1 MTFNGCPAKGDLSD
15 REKRMILLR
24 VKVTDLRPERS
35 FMKTTDSIALS
46 YNTVKS
52 NRLRTAI
59 TVVIIALGI
68 MALIAIITAV
78 EAVNQSLTA
87 SFSTMGANAFSIR
100 FKERNV
106 QFGGGPNRDGTKK
119 SNRKAL
125 VNKQSSKGKL
135 ITYEEA
141 KAFKSRYNFP
151 AIVGIALPGPGGV
164 IANTDTKKTNPDL
177 RVTGGDENYLQLN
190 GYELSYGRD
199 LIETDVASGRS
210 VCIIGNVIAQ
220 KLFGEN
226 TRLAIDKIITVANSK
241 YRVIGILKD
250 KGSSA
255 FMNADKVV
263 ITSYNN
269 IRRIYG
275 AENKSYNI
283 AVMVNDLKLM
293 DVAVGEA
300 RGAFRPVR
308 KLDVREEDN
317 FYIDKSDSIAQ
328 TLMKNLGFLKY
339 ATLAIALITLIG
351 AAIGLMNIMLV
362 AVNERT
368 KEIGLIKSLGGKSSE
383 IRAQFLWES
392 IIISLMGAAVGI
404 LTGILFGN
412 IVALLLKT
420 GFVVPWAW
428 IIIGVLVCSLV
439 GLLAGI
445 YPAYKAAKLD
455 PIVAL
460 RYE

>member
-1 MTFNGCPAKGDLSD
+1 
-15 REKRMILLR
+15 
-24 VKVTDLRPERS
+24 
-35 FMKTTDSIALS
+35 MKTADSIALS
-46 YNTVKS
+46 YTTIKS

-59 TVVIIALGI
+59 TVIIIALGI

-78 EAVNQSLTA
+78 EAVNQSLTK

-100 FKERNV
+100 FKDRNIR
-106 QFGGGPNRDGTKK
+106 FGGGPNRNSAKK
-119 SNRKAL
+119 TTRNSLK
-125 VNKQSSKGKL
+125 VKSSSQGKL
-135 ITYEEA
+135 ITYDEA
-141 KAFKSRYNFP
+141 RSFKSRYTFP
-151 AIVGIALPGPGGV
+151 AMVGIALPGPSGIV
-164 IANTDTKKTNPDL
+164 VNTESKKTNPDV
-177 RVTGGDENYLQLN
+177 RVMGGDENYLELN

-199 LIETDVASGRS
+199 FNEADVESGRS
-210 VCIIGNVIAQ
+210 VCVIGNVIAE
-220 KLFGEN
+220 KLFGVN
-226 TRLAIDKIITVANSK
+226 TQRALDKVIGVANNK
-241 YRVIGILKD
+241 YRIIGILKD

-263 ITSYNN
+263 ITTYNN

-275 AENKSYNI
+275 SENKSYNI
-283 AVMVNDLKLM
+283 AIMVNDLKMM
-293 DVAVGEA
+293 DVAIGEA
-300 RGAFRPVR
+300 TGTFRPVR
-308 KLDVREEDN
+308 KLDVKEEDN

-328 TLMKNLGFLKY
+328 SLMTNLGFLKY

-383 IRAQFLWES
+383 IQAQFLWES
-392 IIISLMGAAVGI
+392 ILISLMGALVGI
-404 LTGILFGN
+404 VSGILFGN

-420 GFVVPWAW
+420 GFVVPWVW
-428 IIIGVLVCSLV
+428 VIVGVVVCSLV
-439 GLLAGI
+439 GLLAGL

>member
-1 MTFNGCPAKGDLSD
+1 MKTKDS
-15 REKRMILLR
+15 ILL
-24 VKVTDLRPERS
+24 
-35 FMKTTDSIALS
+35 S
-46 YNTVKS
+46 YDTIKS

-78 EAVNQSLTA
+78 EAVNQSLTK
-87 SFSTMGANAFSIR
+87 SFSTMGANAFSLR

-106 QFGGGPNRDGTKK
+106 RFGNGGNRGNTKK
-119 SNRKAL
+119 VSRNSLTAKA
-125 VNKQSSKGKL
+125 SSEGKL
-135 ITYEEA
+135 ITFDEA
-141 KAFKSRYNFP
+141 RAFKKQYAFP
-151 AIVGIALPGPGGV
+151 ALVGIALPGPGGIIV
-164 IANTDTKKTNPDL
+164 NTVTKKTNPDV
-177 RVTGGDENYLQLN
+177 RVIGGDENYLALN
-190 GYELSYGRD
+190 GYELSYGRNFT
-199 LIETDVASGRS
+199 EADVESGNS
-210 VCIIGNVIAQ
+210 VCVIGNAIAE
-220 KLFGEN
+220 KLYGEN
-226 TRLAIDKIITVANSK
+226 TGQAIDKIITVANNK

-255 FMNADKVV
+255 FMNADKVI

-275 AENKSYNI
+275 TGDKSYNI
-283 AVMVNDLKLM
+283 AVMVKDMKLM
-293 DVAVGEA
+293 DVAIGEA
-300 RGAFRPVR
+300 KGTFRPVR
-308 KLDVREEDN
+308 KLDVKEDDN
-317 FYIDKSDSIAQ
+317 FYVDKSDSIAQ
-328 TLMKNLGFLKY
+328 SLMKNLGFLQY

-368 KEIGLIKSLGGKSSE
+368 KEIGLIKSLGGKAAE
-383 IRAQFLWES
+383 VRAQFLWES
-392 IIISLMGAAVGI
+392 ILISLMGAIVGI
-404 LTGILFGN
+404 LAGILFGN

-428 IIIGVLVCSLV
+428 VITGVVVCSLV
-439 GLLAGI
+439 GLLAGL
-445 YPAYKAAKLD
+445 YPAYKAARLD

>member
-1 MTFNGCPAKGDLSD
+1 
-15 REKRMILLR
+15 
-24 VKVTDLRPERS
+24 
-35 FMKTTDSIALS
+35 MKTLDSIALS
-46 YNTVKS
+46 YTTIKS

-59 TVVIIALGI
+59 TVIIIALGI

-78 EAVNQSLTA
+78 EAVNQSLTK

-106 QFGGGPNRDGTKK
+106 RFGGNGKSSAKKTNRNALISKK
-119 SNRKAL
+119 S
-125 VNKQSSKGKL
+125 SEGKM
-135 ITYEEA
+135 ITYDEA
-141 KAFKSRYNFP
+141 RAFKLRYSFP
-151 AIVGIALPGPGGV
+151 ARVGIALSGPSGIV
-164 IANTDTKKTNPDL
+164 VNTDTKKTNPDVRL
-177 RVTGGDENYLQLN
+177 LGGDENYLQIN
-190 GYELSYGRD
+190 GYDMSFGRD
-199 LIETDVASGRS
+199 FNEADVESGRS
-210 VCIIGNVIAQ
+210 VCVVGNVIAE

-226 TRLAIDKIITVANSK
+226 TERAMDKVITVAGNK
-241 YRVIGILKD
+241 YRIIGILKD

-263 ITSYNN
+263 ITTYNN
-269 IRRIYG
+269 IRRVYG

-283 AVMVNDLKLM
+283 AVMVNDLKMM
-293 DVAVGEA
+293 DVAIGEA
-300 RGAFRPVR
+300 IGAFRPVR
-308 KLDVREEDN
+308 KLEIKEDNN
-317 FYIDKSDSIAQ
+317 FYIDKSDSIVK
-328 TLMKNLGFLKY
+328 TLMTNLEFLKY

-368 KEIGLIKSLGGKSSE
+368 KEIGLIKSLGGKAAE

-392 IIISLMGAAVGI
+392 VLISLMGALVGI
-404 LTGILFGN
+404 LSGVLFGN
-412 IVALLLKT
+412 IVAVLLKT

-428 IIIGVLVCSLV
+428 VIIGVVVCSLV
-439 GLLAGI
+439 GLLAGL

>member
-1 MTFNGCPAKGDLSD
+1 
-15 REKRMILLR
+15 
-24 VKVTDLRPERS
+24 
-35 FMKTTDSIALS
+35 MKTVDSISLS
-46 YNTVKS
+46 YNTIKS

-59 TVVIIALGI
+59 TVIIIALGI

-78 EAVNQSLTA
+78 EAVNQSLTK

-100 FKERNV
+100 YKERNV
-106 QFGGGPNRDGTKK
+106 HFGGGPDQNGAKK
-119 SNRKAL
+119 SNRKSL
-125 VNKQSSKGKL
+125 ESKKSSEGKM
-135 ITYEEA
+135 ISFDEA
-141 KAFKSRYNFP
+141 RTFKKLYSFP
-151 AIVGIALPGPGGV
+151 ATVGIALSGPGGV
-164 IANTDTKKTNPDL
+164 IVNTETKKTNPDV
-177 RVTGGDENYLQLN
+177 RVIGGDENYLQLN
-190 GYELSYGRD
+190 GYELSAGRD
-199 LIETDVASGRS
+199 FNETDVETGRS
-210 VCIIGNVIAQ
+210 VCIVGNVIAQ

-226 TRLAIDKIITVANSK
+226 TSRAIDKIISVANIK
-241 YRVIGILKD
+241 YRIIGILKD

-263 ITSYNN
+263 ITTYNN
-269 IRRIYG
+269 IRRIFG
-275 AENKSYNI
+275 SEKKSYNI
-283 AVMVNDLKLM
+283 AVMVSDLKMM

-300 RGAFRPVR
+300 KGAFRPVR
-308 KLDVREEDN
+308 KLDVKEDEN

-328 TLMKNLGFLKY
+328 SLMKNLAFLQY

-368 KEIGLIKSLGGKSSE
+368 KEIGLIKSLGGKASE
-383 IRAQFLWES
+383 VRAQFLWES
-392 IIISLMGAAVGI
+392 ILISLMGAIVGI
-404 LTGILFGN
+404 VSGILFGN
-412 IVALLLKT
+412 IVAVILKT
-420 GFVVPWAW
+420 GLVIPWLW
-428 IIIGVLVCSLV
+428 ILIGVIVCTLV

>member
-1 MTFNGCPAKGDLSD
+1 
-15 REKRMILLR
+15 
-24 VKVTDLRPERS
+24 
-35 FMKTTDSIALS
+35 MKTIDSIALS
-46 YNTVKS
+46 YNTIKS

-59 TVVIIALGI
+59 TVIIIALGI

-78 EAVNQSLTA
+78 EAVNQSLTQ

-100 FKERNV
+100 YKERNI
-106 QFGGGPNRDGTKK
+106 QFGGGPNRNSTKK
-119 SNRKAL
+119 TSRKSIAS
-125 VNKQSSKGKL
+125 KKSSEGKI

-141 KAFKSRYNFP
+141 RTFKKNYSFP
-151 AIVGIALPGPGGV
+151 ATVGIALSGPSGIIV
-164 IANTDTKKTNPDL
+164 NTDTKKTNPDI
-177 RVTGGDENYLQLN
+177 RVIGGDENYLQLN
-190 GYELSYGRD
+190 GYELSSGRD
-199 LIETDVASGRS
+199 FNETDVETGRS
-210 VCIIGNVIAQ
+210 VCVVGNVIAQ

-226 TRLAIDKIITVANSK
+226 TERAIDKIISVSNSK
-241 YRVIGILKD
+241 YRIIGILKD

-263 ITSYNN
+263 ITTYNN

-275 AENKSYNI
+275 SENKSYNI
-283 AVMVNDLKLM
+283 AIMVSDLNM
-293 DVAVGEA
+293 MEVAVGEA
-300 RGAFRPVR
+300 IGSFRPVR
-308 KLDVREEDN
+308 KLDVKEDDN

-328 TLMKNLGFLKY
+328 SLMKNLGFLKY
-339 ATLAIALITLIG
+339 ATLAIALITLVG

-368 KEIGLIKSLGGKSSE
+368 KEIGLIKSLGGKASE
-383 IRAQFLWES
+383 VRAQFLWES
-392 IIISLMGAAVGI
+392 ILISLMGAIVGI
-404 LTGILFGN
+404 LSGILFGN
-412 IVALLLKT
+412 IVAVILKT
-420 GFVVPWAW
+420 GFVIPWLW
-428 IIIGVLVCSLV
+428 ILIGVVVCSLV